1 MINKH
6 KHLDYI
12 QSTITR
18 MSNNSFYLK
27 GWNIT
32 IISAIIALSTKN
44 IDDKIYVCAF
54 VLNVIFWFLDAYY
67 LHQEKLFRKLYD
79 DVSKINKDEDIN
91 FSMNASKF
99 KTEIPSIM
107 KIMFWNV
114 SITLLYGFI
123 ALILLFVIFFNI
135 NLEFV
140 VCLRI
145 IDLLDLAIIK
155 Y

>member
-1 MINKH
+1 MNNKH

-12 QSTITR
+12 QSTIMR

-32 IISAIIALSTKN
+32 IISAIIALVSKDN
-44 IDDKIYVCAF
+44 DCKIYICAL
-54 VLNVIFWFLDAYY
+54 VLNIIFWFLDAYY

-79 DVSKINKDEDIN
+79 QVSKINEDKDVN
-91 FSMNASKF
+91 FSMDTSEF
-99 KTEIPSIM
+99 KTEIPSII
-107 KIMFWNV
+107 KIMIWNV
-114 SITLLYGFI
+114 SITLLYGSI

-145 IDLLDLAIIK
+145 IDLLELNIRCF
-155 Y
+155 